1 MTHYNS
7 GKKKFSKE
15 LTDYLE
21 IENKPYYIT
30 YIYTTFLDKIS
41 NMKSYNSYK
50 LDNNAKNILKLE
62 YANYVRVSQIKKA
75 IREHHIFTFELPNGI
90 YSMSTVHKVKEVDS
104 IEI

>member
-7 GKKKFSKE
+7 GKKKFSKI

-30 YIYTTFLDKIS
+30 YIYTAFLNKIS

-50 LDNNAKNILKLE
+50 LDIITKDLLKLE
-62 YANYVRVSQIKKA
+62 YANYVRVSQIKRA
-75 IREHHIFTFELPNGI
+75 IREYHILSYELPNGI
-90 YSMSTVHKVKEVDS
+90 YSMSTGHKIEDIDN